1 MVGLGC
7 GWSRLWP
14 MTIQWLAEKVG
25 GLQLLAEEIGCLKW
39 RIEGYA
45 LMLLV
50 RWCKRKWYW

>member
-25 GLQLLAEEIGCLKW
+25 GLQLLAEKIGCLKW

-45 LMLLV
+45 FGSLV
-50 RWCKRKWYW
+50 